1 MKCLLSAFIVILG
14 VVTANADATVIWV
27 DCSSTG
33 PVSPYASKA
42 EAATTITDA
51 LAVAT
56 GDGPY
61 EIRVCK
67 GNYTDTGMTLAAAIA
82 VVGDTGNPADVVI
95 TDATTGQRAFT
106 MSHADARI
114 EALTITGTGRY
125 GTPDAGNSNGG
136 GHVRMTSGTV
146 RNCVIELGQCCLSPS
161 MSAHGGNVAMTGGVV
176 EDCLIQ
182 GGQVGRKGCGGNVYM
197 TGGTVRQCRILNGAG
212 YSTAGTGGYEAVCGG
227 VYATG
232 GLIDSCLLVGN
243 KITRF
248 GYCGGLYLGGT
259 ATALNCSVF
268 GSTVDGTVK
277 PSGSR
282 LDYGF
287 GAHIASANAKAVNT
301 VVYDNGGDAQ
311 KEYGTANLGNYH
323 SCASS
328 VANASDANWKTITA
342 DDFTAYTQGDYT
354 LPLRSKMVDSGT
366 LDPAYYPTEAS
377 MTDLAGNA
385 RVSTT
390 LIDIGCYETDKSKA
404 SCSGS
409 LSTYA
414 ALEGSNVVCTAE
426 AIGVGDT
433 PVFKWTFGNGTEAET
448 SQAEYVYAYPASG
461 LFTVSV
467 SASGDNGTT
476 WTAPFVL
483 KTKIVVV
490 PATMYV
496 DSANESPRFP
506 FKTKGDAATTVTAAL
521 NAMTNNISEGI
532 ACVPGVEIRIVAGT
546 ATTESGMVLDVPITI
561 RGESG
566 DPADVVI
573 THEGTANRAFTVMH
587 DSALIDGLTVSGSG
601 SQVVDGGHVL
611 VSAGTVRNCIVENG
625 LGADNGGAEL
635 SGCNVCVTGGVLE
648 DSTIRGGQARRK
660 TYGGNVALTGGTVRR
675 CRILDGVASSQARL
689 DSVGWESRGG
699 GVYMTGGIL
708 ENCLLAGN
716 NVGRFSYTGG
726 IYVDG
731 GTVLSCTVI
740 RGTVTSSEQSA
751 SFGDYGVGIQVANA
765 NAKVVNTVV
774 YDNGGTAQK
783 EFGTVNLSCYD
794 FCASSVANGSA
805 AHWTTMTVADF
816 VDYDSWTS
824 LQSVEGLRANGK
836 AKDGKTTH
844 LINAGTTWAAYLA
857 AGATSTTDLLG
868 GARLNSSRLD
878 IGCLEGMKAGGLAF
892 IVR

>member
-1 MKCLLSAFIVILG
+1 MVMFG

-27 DCSSTG
+27 DCNSTG

-42 EAATTITDA
+42 EAAKTITDA

-67 GNYTDTGMTLAAAIA
+67 GAYTDTGMTLAAAIA
-82 VVGDTGNPADVVI
+82 VVGDTGDPADVVI

-114 EALTITGTGRY
+114 EALKITGTGRY
-125 GTPDAGNSNGG
+125 GTPDTGNTNGG

-146 RNCVIELGQCCLSPS
+146 RNCVIERGQCCLNND
-161 MSAHGGNVAMTGGVV
+161 MSAHGGNVAITGGVV

-182 GGQVGRKGCGGNVYM
+182 DGQVGRKGRGGNVYM
-197 TGGTVRQCRILNGAG
+197 TGGTVRRCRILNGVG
-212 YSTAGTGGYEAVCGG
+212 HSLAGTGGYEAVCGG

-259 ATALNCSVF
+259 TTALNCSVF

-277 PSGSR
+277 ASTSR
-282 LDYGF
+282 LNYGF
-287 GAHIASANAKAVNT
+287 GAHIASADAKAVNT
-301 VVYDNGGDAQ
+301 VVYDNGGDEQ

-323 SCASS
+323 NCASS

-342 DDFTAYTQGDYT
+342 NDFTAYTQGDYT
-354 LPLRSKMVDSGT
+354 LPLTSKMVDAGT
-366 LDPAYYPTEAS
+366 LDPACYPAEAS
-377 MTDLAGNA
+377 TTDLAGNA

-414 ALEGSNVVCTAE
+414 VLEGSNVVCAAE
-426 AIGVGDT
+426 ATGVGDT
-433 PVFKWTFGNGTEAET
+433 PVFKWNFGNGTTVETTEARYT
-448 SQAEYVYAYPASG
+448 YAYPTSG

-476 WTAPFVL
+476 WTAPTVL
-483 KTKIVVV
+483 TTKIVVA
-490 PATMYV
+490 PETMYV
-496 DSANESPRFP
+496 DSANESPNFP
-506 FKTKGDAATTVTAAL
+506 FKTKGDAATTITAAL
-521 NAMTNNISEGI
+521 NAMTNNISEDV

-546 ATTESGMVLDVPITI
+546 ATTESGMVLAVPISI

-573 THEGTANRAFTVMH
+573 THKGTANRAFTVAH
-587 DSALIDGLTVSGSG
+587 ADALMEGLTVSGSG
-601 SQVVDGGHVL
+601 SQAVDGGHVHI
-611 VSAGTVRNCIVENG
+611 SAGTVRNCIVENG
-625 LGADNGGAEL
+625 LGPNSGSAGL
-635 SGCNVCVTGGVLE
+635 FGCNVCVTGGVLE

-660 TYGGNVALTGGTVRR
+660 TWGGNVALTGGTVRR
-675 CRILDGVASSQARL
+675 CRILNGVASSQADL
-689 DSVGWESRGG
+689 SSLGFVSMGG
-699 GVYMTGGIL
+699 GVYMTGGVL
-708 ENCLLAGN
+708 ENCLLSGN

-726 IYVDG
+726 LYVDG
-731 GTVLSCTVI
+731 GTVLNCTVI
-740 RGTVTSSEQSA
+740 KGTVTSDVQSGT
-751 SFGDYGVGIQVANA
+751 FGNYGVGIHVANA
-765 NAKVVNTVV
+765 NAMVINTVV

-783 EFGTVNLSCYD
+783 EFGTTNLGCYD
-794 FCASSVANGSA
+794 FCASSVANASA
-805 AHWTTMTVADF
+805 AHWTAMTAADF
-816 VDYDSWTS
+816 VDYDGWASS
-824 LQSVEGLRANGK
+824 QNVEGLRANGRTK
-836 AKDGKTTH
+836 AGKTTH
-844 LINAGTTWAAYLA
+844 LINAGTTWEAYLA
-857 AGATSTTDLLG
+857 SGATSTTDLLG
-868 GARLNSSRLD
+868 GARLNSRRLD
-878 IGCLEGMKAGGLAF
+878 IGCLEGVKAGGLIF
-892 IVR
+892 LVQ